1 MIHFPTVQT
10 DGIVTHV
17 LVPVEEFKRLT
28 GEQPDIGPPTA
39 EEVANAVRM
48 LEDPNTEWYDA
59 NDVLWEIVRT
69 GLGSVRK
76 EQGLTQEQLAAAL
89 GVSQSHVS
97 RMEKS
102 LDGVTLR
109 VLRRMAEL
117 LATPPSENQGAA

>member
-17 LVPVEEFKRLT
+17 LVPVDEFKRLT
-28 GEQPDIGPPTA
+28 GEQPDTAPPTP
-39 EEVANAVRM
+39 EEIADAVRII
-48 LEDPNTEWYDA
+48 EDPRTEWHDA

-69 GLGSVRK
+69 GLASVRK
-76 EQGLTQEQLAAAL
+76 EKGLTQEHLAAAL

-109 VLRRMAEL
+109 ALRRIAEL
-117 LATPPSENQGAA
+117 LATLPPGDQGAA